1 MRRTARAALVA
12 AALAGVVVGT
22 APAASADPAAQVTP
36 DTAQPG
42 GSVTVS
48 VTCASTGGAA
58 PATLAAASPAFE
70 ERTVQLNRIP
80 DTSGQTSRAAYRGT
94 ARVTSAGSAGQ
105 DGARTVT
112 GTCPGAAGAKGVPW
126 RATFTVPGEAGGGGR
141 GREKAPG
148 TDPGAG
154 AGAGE
159 RAADGYVGGDSGVS
173 GIGGGTGNQGV
184 GGIGGGTGN
193 QGVGGIGGGT
203 GNQGVGGIGG
213 GTGNQGVG
221 GIGGGTGNQGV
232 GGVGGGTGNQGIGG
246 DTGHDGVGGIGG
258 IGGDTQHEGVGGIGG
273 DTGELGAVDA
283 GVGGSFNDSVPAL
296 VVGGLLIAGAFGAA
310 VHRLWRRRP
319 DAHG

>member
-1 MRRTARAALVA
+1 MRRTARAALVT
-12 AALAGVVVGT
+12 AALAGVVVGA

-48 VTCASTGGAA
+48 VTCASTGGTA

-154 AGAGE
+154 AGAGAGE
-159 RAADGYVGGDSGVS
+159 RADDGYVGGDSRVS
-173 GIGGGTGNQGV
+173 RI
-184 GGIGGGTGN
+184 GGIGGD
-193 QGVGGIGGGT
+193 
-203 GNQGVGGIGG
+203 
-213 GTGNQGVG
+213 TGNQGVG

-246 DTGHDGVGGIGG
+246 GTGHDGVGGIGG
-258 IGGDTQHEGVGGIGG
+258 GTGNQGVGGVGGGTGNQGIGGGTGHDGVGGIGG
-273 DTGELGAVDA
+273 GTGNQ
-283 GVGGSFNDSVPAL
+283 GVGG
-296 VVGGLLIAGAFGAA
+296 VGGGTGNQ
-310 VHRLWRRRP
+310 
-319 DAHG
+319 G

>member
-154 AGAGE
+154 AGAGAGAGE

-173 GIGGGTGNQGV
+173 GIGGGTGNQGI

-193 QGVGGIGGGT
+193 QGIGGIGGGT
-203 GNQGVGGIGG
+203 GNQGI
-213 GTGNQGVG
+213 G

-258 IGGDTQHEGVGGIGG
+258 DTQHQGVGGTGG
-273 DTGELGAVDA
+273 GTG
-283 GVGGSFNDSVPAL
+283 
-296 VVGGLLIAGAFGAA
+296 
-310 VHRLWRRRP
+310 
-319 DAHG
+319 